1 MSTIPA
7 RKLWQGAFL
16 ALALGAI
23 LAVFLI
29 LMIPAQVAG
38 QSGTPAKPT
47 GLRVST
53 TDGSLEASV
62 DWNDVSG
69 ATSYRVRWRER
80 SAGSSLN
87 TGITV
92 TDSNAVITVAD
103 SGEWIVR
110 VEACTEDGCGRGA
123 GKVFAVT
130 AAEPEETP
138 TPTPTPAPVTTT
150 LVLFQNGRG
159 TIPATIRDGVLEWE
173 TFTATASSVVHNTLR
188 AADDDLPRQAGGNG
202 NYFIRIERVSGSD
215 SGIRIAPACVEFPA
229 GGGAST
235 GSEVRFSV
243 ELFFSFQGKSAEFS
257 VYETTGETDCTDV
270 RESADPVFTPGKIVI
285 DVPPHAPLTTPG
297 RINLVEG
304 QTHNTTGLP
313 ALAPDPDNR
322 VRVGVTRLGDDNVTL
337 TPMEFWIEPGNYD
350 LSQWPNLRITARPD
364 ADTTNDDTWFVFE
377 LWRGS
382 RYITYGSIQVIV
394 RDTTVPG
401 TTPAP
406 APGIEVQAEGLKTY
420 VKPSANLKDADRQL
434 EITDG
439 ESVDLRVRLTQAPT
453 ANLTLSAFLGR
464 LHSSETRLEGVTIT
478 PGRLTFTPSNWN
490 TWQTMSVSAVAG
502 AGDRGMIY
510 LDARVPSGDPDYA
523 PSQDVSFDIALF
535 RIEAEDPAP
544 PPGGT
549 GTACDAEAT
558 VSTELACL
566 NNLAQ
571 SIQAR
576 INLLSQ

>member
-7 RKLWQGAFL
+7 RRLWQGAFL

-29 LMIPAQVAG
+29 LMLPAQVAG
-38 QSGTPAKPT
+38 QSEAPAKPT

-53 TDGSLEASV
+53 TDGSLEVSV

-69 ATSYRVRWRER
+69 ATSYLVRWRER
-80 SAGSSLN
+80 SEGSSLN

-92 TDSNAVITVAD
+92 TDSSATITVAE

-110 VEACTEDGCGRGA
+110 VEACTEDGCGRGV
-123 GKVFAVT
+123 GKVFEVT

-138 TPTPTPAPVTTT
+138 TPTPTPTPATTT
-150 LVLFQNGRG
+150 FALSQHGRG
-159 TIPATIRDGVLEWE
+159 TIPATIRDGVLEWD
-173 TFTATASSVVHNTLR
+173 TFTRTASSTLHIR
-188 AADDDLPRQAGGNG
+188 LKAVDDDLPRQTGGNG
-202 NYFIRIERVSGSD
+202 NYFVRIERASGSD

-235 GSEVRFSV
+235 GSEIRFSV

-270 RESADPVFTPGKIVI
+270 RETDDPVFTPGKIVI

-313 ALAPDPDNR
+313 ALAPDPVNR

-337 TPMEFWIEPGNYD
+337 TPMEFWIEPENYD
-350 LSQWPNLRITARPD
+350 LSRWPNLQITARPD

-394 RDTTVPG
+394 RDTTIVP
-401 TTPAP
+401 PAP
-406 APGIEVQAEGLKTY
+406 APTPGIAVQADGLAAY

-439 ESVDLRVRLTQAPT
+439 ETVDLRVRLTQAPD

-464 LHSSETRLEGVTIT
+464 LHSSETRLGGVTIT
-478 PGRLTFTPSNWN
+478 PGRLTFTPSNWD
-490 TWQTMSVSAVAG
+490 TWQTMSISAVAG
-502 AGDRGMIY
+502 AGERGMIY

-535 RIEAEDPAP
+535 RIAAVDPAP

-549 GTACDAEAT
+549 GTSCDVETT

-571 SIQAR
+571 SIQDR
-576 INLLSQ
+576 ITLLSQ